1 MYTSR
6 GLSLIEI
13 LVVVGIIGILAA
25 VALPAYR
32 EHVLK
37 ANRKEA
43 IAALGSIQ
51 IAQESRRGSAS
62 AYGTLA
68 EIGVPAASEGG
79 LYALAISN
87 LTATTYTATATA
99 TGAQAADTA
108 CATIVATQAGP
119 DIGTAEKKSCWAQ

>member
-13 LVVVGIIGILAA
+13 LIVVGVVGILAA

-43 IAALGSIQ
+43 LAALGRIQ

-68 EIGVPAASEGG
+68 DIGVAASTEGG
-79 LYALAISN
+79 LYTLAISN

-99 TGAQAADTA
+99 TGTQAADTA
-108 CATIVATQAGP
+108 CATIVATHAGP
-119 DIGTAEKKSCWAQ
+119 DIGTPAKKACWAQ